1 MTDPD
6 DTDVETESGTRT
18 TGRGCGSNVEPNGD
32 LKAGPGR
39 WLDGEDPLEAPLP
52 ADLGAGLGRLIGEPP
67 VETIAEWLAA
77 VRRLTGGGPIGID
90 NLCHAD
96 GETPHRGRMDGETYY
111 FQCFYDAVALAA
123 LADEPVEVRTE
134 SPGGAE
140 IEAWASGE
148 TLDATPEA
156 AVFSFGVGRDVAPP
170 DDGPTVGDI
179 YGAVCPYVRAFPDR
193 AAYERWAEEVLAAT
207 VGLPLAGATDIA
219 AALAE

>member
-18 TGRGCGSNVEPNGD
+18 TGCGCGSNVEPNGD

-52 ADLGAGLGRLIGEPP
+52 ADLGAPLGWLIGEPP

-77 VRRLTGGGPIGID
+77 VRRLTDGGAIGIEH
-90 NLCHAD
+90 LCHAD
-96 GETPHRGRMDGETYY
+96 GETPHRGRMDGETYG

-134 SPGGAE
+134 SPAGAE
-140 IEAWASGE
+140 IEAHATAE
-148 TLDATPEA
+148 ELRVTPEG
-156 AVFSFGVGRDVAPP
+156 AVFSFGVERDVAPP

-193 AAYERWAEEVLAAT
+193 AAYERWAEEVPAAT

>member
-1 MTDPD
+1 MTNPD
-6 DTDVETESGTRT
+6 DADIEAEDTTRT
-18 TGRGCGSNVEPNGD
+18 NDCGCGSGTEPDGGGE
-32 LKAGPGR
+32 AVAGR
-39 WLDGEDPLEAPLP
+39 WLDVGEPLEAELP
-52 ADLGAGLGRLIGEPP
+52 ADLGAALGRLLGEPP

-96 GETPHRGRMDGETYY
+96 GQTPHRGRTAGETYY

-134 SPGGAE
+134 SPAGAE
-140 IEAWASGE
+140 IEAHATAE
-148 TLDATPEA
+148 ELRVTPEG
-156 AVFSFGVGRDVAPP
+156 AVFSFGVERDVAPP
-170 DDGPTVGDI
+170 DGDPTVADV
-179 YGAVCPYVRAFPDR
+179 YDAVCPYVRAFPDR
-193 AAYERWAEEVLAAT
+193 AAYERWTEEVPATT

>member
-1 MTDPD
+1 MTDSN
-6 DTDVETESGTRT
+6 DTTSHGAET
-18 TGRGCGSNVEPNGD
+18 TGCDCCATVEPDGGGD
-32 LKAGPGR
+32 AGTGR
-39 WLDGEDPLEAPLP
+39 WLDTEEPLEAPLP
-52 ADLGAGLGRLIGEPP
+52 ADLGAPLGRLIGEPP

-77 VRRLTGGGPIGID
+77 VRRLTDGGAIGIEH
-90 NLCHAD
+90 LCHAD
-96 GETPHRGRMDGETYY
+96 GETPHRGRMDGETYS

-134 SPGGAE
+134 SPAGAE
-140 IEAWASGE
+140 IEAHATAE
-148 TLDATPEA
+148 ELRVTPEG
-156 AVFSFGVGRDVAPP
+156 AVFSFGVGPDIAAP

-193 AAYERWAEEVLAAT
+193 AAYERWAEAVPAAT